1 MKERHASWLMILEAE
16 RTINASCHGRRME
29 GQVTTAQENKGK
41 TQKEPYSV
49 TTSSFVP
56 EW

>member
-1 MKERHASWLMILEAE
+1 
-16 RTINASCHGRRME
+16 
-29 GQVTTAQENKGK
+29 VTTAQENKGK

-56 EW
+56 EWWEQESLL